1 VNKKAVYIFTLAI
14 LLSLIFVV
22 LCSGKIF
29 TTTYYCIF
37 LPHREWRIELPQP
50 GQVNIELI
58 DNQQQKILY
67 TKTFN
72 MDRPDYFTFKLNPFL
87 KNGQKINEGDTIGCV
102 KFFSDETSLLNY
114 QVELQLAQSQLKSIS
129 TGDKEAV
136 RKEYHKNYE
145 YALAK
150 LNTFEKTYNRDK
162 ELYEKAL
169 ISAEEWEKTKG
180 EYELLK
186 LEVEK
191 AKAQLE
197 NVNTGAKP
205 EDIETIRKKITS
217 IRKQLQLIESKKN
230 EQILLAPLSG
240 TFLIA
245 NNNNTYTIA
254 DADTIVAKFYVD
266 DYNICNVFPGKHI
279 TIKLDKTR
287 NKVDATIVFR
297 SSYPTTYNGRLKYLV
312 LAVVKNTANG
322 IKVFSKGSAKIANKF
337 TFRGQNHYGWF
348 D

>member
-205 EDIETIRKKITS
+205 EDIET
-217 IRKQLQLIESKKN
+217 
-230 EQILLAPLSG
+230 
-240 TFLIA
+240 